1 MNMLW
6 IDIIRM
12 ILIVI
17 CHAFSLCI
25 LSEPK
30 PSIKHPRL
38 MWTAFAVAL
47 IAAGMMIIYP
57 SGGFSSTTAFIIYFT
72 FIIPCLVLFMLAS
85 DGPPKRNLFTFAL
98 YSAYFVLTAV
108 IAELI
113 SEIFRLGP
121 IAQAL
126 IRTSFSVLLIVF
138 SEIRLRRIFRKY
150 TEEIAHG
157 WGRLSIFAVVSTL
170 AMSIFSLTGM
180 FFIADSSTYV
190 VLMSVFII
198 HVLASFM
205 LVFLIIKLLNERNI
219 LQMERYQDDTLR
231 AEIETEKDFIE
242 TAIRYRHDLRHHDAV
257 LLDFLRDG
265 HIEEAIA
272 YIEEHS
278 ASIDKTKIQMYSPN
292 IIFNA
297 LLRTYARRCMENNI
311 AFSADTPIP
320 NEIDIP
326 MLSISIIFG
335 NLLENAFEAARKAE
349 KPFMRISAEFDGG
362 KLKAEVRNS
371 MAGNIIWERGIPS
384 STKRNG
390 GTGIKS
396 AIAALD
402 KHGGMLRM
410 KQEGK
415 MFLSEVIIPCSI
427 ASE

>member
-1 MNMLW
+1 MLW

-30 PSIKHPRL
+30 PSIKHPWL

-47 IAAGMMIIYP
+47 MAVGILIIYP
-57 SGGFSSTTAFIIYFT
+57 SGGLTSSTAFITYFIYT
-72 FIIPCLVLFMLAS
+72 ISCLMLFMLAS
-85 DGPPKRNLFTFAL
+85 NGPPKRNLFTFAL
-98 YSAYFVLTAV
+98 YSAYFVLTA
-108 IAELI
+108 IISELI
-113 SEIFRLGP
+113 AKIYGLSP

-126 IRTSFSVLLIVF
+126 IRTAFSALLIILVKLK
-138 SEIRLRRIFRKY
+138 LRRIFRKY

-349 KPFMRISAEFDGG
+349 KPFIRISAEFDGG

-384 STKRNG
+384 STKRNV

>member
-1 MNMLW
+1 MLW

-30 PSIKHPRL
+30 PSIKHPWL

-47 IAAGMMIIYP
+47 MAVGILIIYP
-57 SGGFSSTTAFIIYFT
+57 SGGFTSTTAFIIYFI
-72 FIIPCLVLFMLAS
+72 FFIPCLMLFMFAS
-85 DGPPKRNLFTFAL
+85 EGTPKRNLFTFAL

-113 SEIFRLGP
+113 AKIYGLSP

-126 IRTSFSVLLIVF
+126 IRTAFSVLLIILVKLK
-138 SEIRLRRIFRKY
+138 LRSIFRKY
-150 TEEIAHG
+150 TEDIANG
-157 WGRLSIFAVVSTL
+157 WGRLSIFAVLSTIAVSV
-170 AMSIFSLTGM
+170 FSLTGM
-180 FFIADSSTYV
+180 FFIADSNIYI
-190 VLMSVFII
+190 VLMSIFSI
-198 HVLASFM
+198 HVIASFM
-205 LVFLIIKLLNERNI
+205 LVFLIITLLNDRNT
-219 LQMERYQDDTLR
+219 LQQEKAQEELLLSEFE
-231 AEIETEKDFIE
+231 AENDFINN
-242 TAIRYRHDLRHHDAV
+242 AIRYRHDLKHHDAV
-257 LLDFLRDG
+257 LLYFLNEG
-265 HIEEAIA
+265 KTEEAIA
-272 YIEEHS
+272 YLEEHS
-278 ASIDKTKIQMYSPN
+278 ASIDKTKIQIYSPN

-362 KLKAEVRNS
+362 KLKAEVRSS
-371 MAGNIIWERGIPS
+371 MAGSIIWERGIPS
-384 STKRNG
+384 STKKNG
-390 GTGIKS
+390 GTGIRS
-396 AIAALD
+396 AIATLD

-410 KQEGK
+410 KQEGAV
-415 MFLSEVIIPCSI
+415 FLSEVIIPCSI
-427 ASE
+427 TAE

>member
-1 MNMLW
+1 M
-6 IDIIRM
+6 
-12 ILIVI
+12 
-17 CHAFSLCI
+17 
-25 LSEPK
+25 
-30 PSIKHPRL
+30 
-38 MWTAFAVAL
+38 
-47 IAAGMMIIYP
+47 
-57 SGGFSSTTAFIIYFT
+57 
-72 FIIPCLVLFMLAS
+72 LFMLAS
-85 DGPPKRNLFTFAL
+85 DGPPKRNRFTFAL

-170 AMSIFSLTGM
+170 AVSIFSLTGM

-349 KPFMRISAEFDGG
+349 KPFMRISAEFDSG

>member
-1 MNMLW
+1 MLW
-6 IDIIRM
+6 IDTIRL

-25 LSEPK
+25 LSDPK
-30 PSIKHPRL
+30 PSIKHPKL
-38 MWTAFAVAL
+38 MWSAFAVAL
-47 IAAGMMIIYP
+47 FAGGMMIIYP
-57 SGGFSSTTAFIIYFT
+57 SGGLTSSTAFITYFIYT
-72 FIIPCLVLFMLAS
+72 ISCLMLFMLAS
-85 DGPPKRNLFTFAL
+85 NGPPKRNLFTFAL
-98 YSAYFVLTAV
+98 YSAYFVLTA
-108 IAELI
+108 IISELI
-113 SEIFRLGP
+113 AKIYGLSP

-126 IRTSFSVLLIVF
+126 IRTAFSALLIILVKLK
-138 SEIRLRRIFRKY
+138 LRRIFRKY

-170 AMSIFSLTGM
+170 AVSIFSLTGM

-257 LLDFLRDG
+257 LLDFLRDD

-362 KLKAEVRNS
+362 KLKAKVHNS
-371 MAGNIIWERGIPS
+371 MAGSIIWERGIPS
-384 STKRNG
+384 STKKNG
-390 GTGIKS
+390 GTGIRS
-396 AIAALD
+396 AIATLD

-410 KQEGK
+410 KQEGAV
-415 MFLSEVIIPCSI
+415 FLSEVIIPCSI
-427 ASE
+427 TAE

>member
-1 MNMLW
+1 MLW

-47 IAAGMMIIYP
+47 IAVGMIIIYP
-57 SGGFSSTTAFIIYFT
+57 SGGFTSTTAFIIYFT

-98 YSAYFVLTAV
+98 YSAYFVLTA
-108 IAELI
+108 IISELI
-113 SEIFRLGP
+113 AKIYGLSP

-126 IRTSFSVLLIVF
+126 IRTAFSALLIILVKL
-138 SEIRLRRIFRKY
+138 RLRSIFRKY
-150 TEEIAHG
+150 TEDIANG
-157 WGRLSIFAVVSTL
+157 WGRLSIFAVLSTIAVSV
-170 AMSIFSLTGM
+170 FSLTGM
-180 FFIADSSTYV
+180 FFIADSNIYI
-190 VLMSVFII
+190 VLMSIFSI
-198 HVLASFM
+198 HVIASFM
-205 LVFLIIKLLNERNI
+205 LVFLIITLLNDRNT
-219 LQMERYQDDTLR
+219 LQREKAQEELLLSEFE
-231 AEIETEKDFIE
+231 AENDFINN
-242 TAIRYRHDLRHHDAV
+242 AIRYRHDLKHHDAV
-257 LLDFLRDG
+257 LLDFLNEG
-265 HIEEAIA
+265 KTEEAIA
-272 YIEEHS
+272 YLEEHS
-278 ASIDKTKIQMYSPN
+278 ASIDKTKIQIYSPH

-349 KPFMRISAEFDGG
+349 KPFIRISAEFDGG
-362 KLKAEVRNS
+362 KLKAKVHNS
-371 MAGNIIWERGIPS
+371 MAGSIIWERGIPS
-384 STKRNG
+384 STKKNG
-390 GTGIKS
+390 GTGIRS
-396 AIAALD
+396 AIATLD

-410 KQEGK
+410 KQEGAV
-415 MFLSEVIIPCSI
+415 FLSEVIIPCSI
-427 ASE
+427 TAE

>member
-1 MNMLW
+1 MLW

-38 MWTAFAVAL
+38 MWAAFAVAL
-47 IAAGMMIIYP
+47 IAVGMIIIYP
-57 SGGFSSTTAFIIYFT
+57 SGGFTSTTAFIIYFT

-265 HIEEAIA
+265 HIEDAIA

-349 KPFMRISAEFDGG
+349 KPFMRISAEFDSG

>member
-1 MNMLW
+1 MLW
-6 IDIIRM
+6 IDTIRL

-25 LSEPK
+25 LSDPK
-30 PSIKHPRL
+30 PSIKHPKL
-38 MWTAFAVAL
+38 MWSAFAVAL
-47 IAAGMMIIYP
+47 FAGGMMIIYP
-57 SGGFSSTTAFIIYFT
+57 SGGLTSSTAFITYFIYT
-72 FIIPCLVLFMLAS
+72 ISCLMLFMLAS
-85 DGPPKRNLFTFAL
+85 NGPPKRNLFTFAL
-98 YSAYFVLTAV
+98 YSAYFVLTA
-108 IAELI
+108 IISELI
-113 SEIFRLGP
+113 AKIYGLSP

-126 IRTSFSVLLIVF
+126 IRTAFSALLIILVKLK
-138 SEIRLRRIFRKY
+138 LRSIFRKY
-150 TEEIAHG
+150 TEDIANG
-157 WGRLSIFAVVSTL
+157 WGRLSIFAVLSTIAVSV
-170 AMSIFSLTGM
+170 FSLTGM
-180 FFIADSSTYV
+180 FFIADSNIYI
-190 VLMSVFII
+190 VLMSVFSI
-198 HVLASFM
+198 HVIASFM
-205 LVFLIIKLLNERNI
+205 LVFLIIKLLNERNL

-297 LLRTYARRCMENNI
+297 LLWTYARRCMENNI

-349 KPFMRISAEFDGG
+349 KPFIRISAEFDGG
-362 KLKAEVRNS
+362 KLKAKVHNS
-371 MAGNIIWERGIPS
+371 MAGSIIWERGIPS
-384 STKRNG
+384 STKKNG
-390 GTGIKS
+390 GTGIRS
-396 AIAALD
+396 AIATLD

-410 KQEGK
+410 KQEGAV
-415 MFLSEVIIPCSI
+415 FLSEVIIPCSI
-427 ASE
+427 TAE